1 MTPSRVQFTGWAT
14 RASERALV
22 SIVPESMILTL
33 VTFVALGD
41 TTVLQRRTPAEA
53 GMDGDR
59 LVLIDRAVKQGLAA
73 GGFPGA
79 AVVVGRRGGIVW
91 EKGYGSAEWGF
102 GKPAVDVRS
111 TMYDIASITKVV
123 ATSAAV
129 MVLYDRGK
137 LKLDTPVGRYLPEFR
152 RGNKA
157 RVTVRDLLTHRSGL
171 PAGRDLRSA
180 RSARQARQ
188 LVLATPLIA
197 SPGER
202 TEYSDVGA
210 DVLGFVVEAVAGERL
225 DRFVSRTIY
234 RRLGLKNTL
243 FVPGR
248 ERRARAA
255 PTENYPPRGYP
266 LRGEV
271 HDEASF
277 ALGGIAGHAGL
288 FATAS
293 DLAVFAQMMLNG
305 GKYNGVR
312 IVSERTVARFTE
324 RSAGSRALGWDT
336 CIGGGSCGHH
346 LGPRAYG
353 HTGYTGT
360 SLWIDPDRQV
370 FVIVLSNWVHAAP
383 SARVA
388 PIAVLA
394 DVRSDIADIVA
405 LSITDSPAGVLPM
418 PDRLRADRQI
428 GWRRDSYINP

>member
-1 MTPSRVQFTGWAT
+1 MLFTL
-14 RASERALV
+14 LV
-22 SIVPESMILTL
+22 SALTL
-33 VTFVALGD
+33 GD
-41 TTVLQRRTPAEA
+41 STLLRHRPPADV

-59 LVLIDRAVKQGLAA
+59 LVLIDRAVKQGLGA

-79 AVVVGRRGGIVW
+79 AVVVGRRSAIVW
-91 EKGYGSAEWGF
+91 EKGYGSADWGF
-102 GKPAVDVRS
+102 GLPPVDATA
-111 TMYDIASITKVV
+111 TMYDIASLTKVV
-123 ATSAAV
+123 ATSAAA

-137 LKLDTPVGRYLPEFR
+137 LKLDAPVSRYLPEFR
-152 RGNKA
+152 GGDKG

-171 PAGRDLRSA
+171 PAGRDLRGA
-180 RSARQARQ
+180 HSARQARR
-188 LVLATPLIA
+188 LVLETPLDA
-197 SPGER
+197 PPGTR

-225 DRFVSRTIY
+225 DQFVSRTIY
-234 RRLGLKNTL
+234 RRLGLRNTL
-243 FVPGR
+243 FLPSR
-248 ERRARAA
+248 DRRARIA

-271 HDEASF
+271 HDESAY
-277 ALGGIAGHAGL
+277 ALGGVAGHAGL

-305 GKYNGVR
+305 GTYNGVR
-312 IVSERTVARFTE
+312 IVSDTTVARFTE
-324 RSAGSRALGWDT
+324 RTAGSRALGWDT
-336 CIGGGSCGHH
+336 CIGGASCGFY
-346 LGPRAYG
+346 LGPRSYG

-370 FVIVLSNWVHAAP
+370 FVIVLTNWVHAAP

-394 DVRSDIADIVA
+394 DVRSDIADIAA
-405 LSITDSPAGVLPM
+405 LSIIDGADGARPM

-428 GWRRDSYINP
+428 GWKHENYSSATAPPAR

>member
-1 MTPSRVQFTGWAT
+1 
-14 RASERALV
+14 
-22 SIVPESMILTL
+22 MILTL
-33 VTFVALGD
+33 LAALALGD
-41 TTVLQRRTPAEA
+41 TTVLRQRPPAEV
-53 GMDGDR
+53 GMDPDR
-59 LVLIDRAVKQGLAA
+59 LALIDRAVKQGLGA

-79 AVVVGRRGGIVW
+79 AVVVGRRGAIVW
-91 EKGYGSAEWGF
+91 QKGYGSADWGY
-102 GKPAVDVRS
+102 GLPTVDAQ
-111 TMYDIASITKVV
+111 TTLYDLASLTKVL
-123 ATSAAV
+123 ATSAAA

-137 LKLDTPVGRYLPEFR
+137 LALDVAVSRYLPEFR
-152 RGNKA
+152 GGEKD

-171 PAGRDLRSA
+171 PAGRSLASA
-180 RSARQARQ
+180 HNAREARR
-188 LVLATPLIA
+188 LVLATPLDA
-197 SPGER
+197 APGTR

-210 DVLGFVVEAVAGERL
+210 DVLGFVIEAIAGERL
-225 DRFVSRTIY
+225 DQFVARTVY
-234 RRLGLKNTL
+234 RRLGLRNTL
-243 FVPGR
+243 FLPGR
-248 ERRARAA
+248 DRRSRVA

-271 HDEASF
+271 HDDAAF
-277 ALGGIAGHAGL
+277 ALGGVAGHAGL

-312 IVSERTVARFTE
+312 IVSDTTVARFTE

-336 CIGGGSCGHH
+336 CIGGGSCGFH

-360 SLWIDPDRQV
+360 SLWIDPDQQV
-370 FVIVLSNWVHAAP
+370 FVIVLTNWVHAAP

-394 DVRSDIADIVA
+394 DVRSDIADIAA
-405 LSITDSPAGVLPM
+405 LSIVDGPEGTQPM

-428 GWRRDSYINP
+428 GWRRENYTTTSP

>member
-111 TMYDIASITKVV
+111 TMYDIASITKAV

-152 RGNKA
+152 RGDKA

-171 PAGRDLRSA
+171 PAGRR
-180 RSARQARQ
+180 
-188 LVLATPLIA
+188 
-197 SPGER
+197 
-202 TEYSDVGA
+202 Y
-210 DVLGFVVEAVAGERL
+210 VV
-225 DRFVSRTIY
+225 
-234 RRLGLKNTL
+234 
-243 FVPGR
+243 
-248 ERRARAA
+248 
-255 PTENYPPRGYP
+255 
-266 LRGEV
+266 
-271 HDEASF
+271 
-277 ALGGIAGHAGL
+277 
-288 FATAS
+288 
-293 DLAVFAQMMLNG
+293 
-305 GKYNGVR
+305 
-312 IVSERTVARFTE
+312 
-324 RSAGSRALGWDT
+324 
-336 CIGGGSCGHH
+336 
-346 LGPRAYG
+346 
-353 HTGYTGT
+353 
-360 SLWIDPDRQV
+360 
-370 FVIVLSNWVHAAP
+370 
-383 SARVA
+383 
-388 PIAVLA
+388 
-394 DVRSDIADIVA
+394 
-405 LSITDSPAGVLPM
+405 
-418 PDRLRADRQI
+418 
-428 GWRRDSYINP
+428 

>member
-1 MTPSRVQFTGWAT
+1 
-14 RASERALV
+14 
-22 SIVPESMILTL
+22 MITTL
-33 VTFVALGD
+33 VALLAIAD
-41 TTVLQRRTPAEA
+41 TTILQRRPPAEV
-53 GMDGDR
+53 GMDADR

-79 AVVVGRRGGIVW
+79 AVVVGRNGAIVW
-91 EKGYGSAEWGF
+91 EKGYGSADWGF
-102 GKPAVDVRS
+102 GMPAVDARA
-111 TMYDIASITKVV
+111 TLYDIASITKAV
-123 ATSAAV
+123 ATSAAA

-152 RGNKA
+152 RGDKA

-180 RSARQARQ
+180 RNAREARQ
-188 LVLATPLIA
+188 LVLGTPLIA
-197 SPGER
+197 SPGTR

-210 DVLGFVVEAVAGERL
+210 DVLGFVVEAIAGERL
-225 DRFVSRTIY
+225 DRFVNRTIY
-234 RRLGLKNTL
+234 SRLGLRNTVFL
-243 FVPGR
+243 PSR
-248 ERRARAA
+248 TRRPKIA
-255 PTENYPPRGYP
+255 PTENHPPRGYP

-271 HDEASF
+271 HDEAAF
-277 ALGGIAGHAGL
+277 LLGGVAGHAGL

-305 GKYNGVR
+305 GTYRGVR
-312 IVSERTVARFTE
+312 IVSDTTVARFTE
-324 RSAGSRALGWDT
+324 RAAGSRALGWDT
-336 CIGGGSCGHH
+336 CVGGGSCGHH

-360 SLWIDPDRQV
+360 SLWIDPDRQA

-405 LSITDSPAGVLPM
+405 LSITDSSAGVLPM
-418 PDRLRADRQI
+418 PDRLRSDRQI
-428 GWRRDSYINP
+428 GWRRENYSSR

>member
-1 MTPSRVQFTGWAT
+1 MNPVFATLATPAVGTLRRLDRPG
-14 RASERALV
+14 
-22 SIVPESMILTL
+22 IMILAL
-33 VTFVALGD
+33 AEFVALSD
-41 TTVLQRRTPAEA
+41 TVVLQRRPPAEV

-79 AVVVGRRGGIVW
+79 AVVVGRGGAIVW
-91 EKGYGSAEWGF
+91 EKGYGSADWGF
-102 GKPAVDVRS
+102 GMPPVDARA

-123 ATSAAV
+123 ATSAAA

-137 LKLDTPVGRYLPEFR
+137 LKLDAPVGRYLPEFR
-152 RGNKA
+152 RGDKA

-171 PAGRDLRSA
+171 PAGRDLGSA
-180 RSARQARQ
+180 RNAREARR
-188 LVLATPLIA
+188 LVLATPLLA
-197 SPGER
+197 PPGTR

-210 DVLGFVVEAVAGERL
+210 DVLGFVVEAIAGERL
-225 DRFVSRTIY
+225 DAFVNRTIY
-234 RRLGLKNTL
+234 KRLGLRNMVFL
-243 FVPGR
+243 PSR
-248 ERRARAA
+248 DRRPRIA
-255 PTENYPPRGYP
+255 PTENHPPRGYP

-271 HDEASF
+271 HDEAAF
-277 ALGGIAGHAGL
+277 ALGGVAGHAGL

-305 GKYNGVR
+305 GAYRGVR
-312 IVSERTVARFTE
+312 IVSDSTVARFTE

-360 SLWIDPDRQV
+360 SLWIDPDRQA

-405 LSITDSPAGVLPM
+405 LSITDSSAGTLPM
-418 PDRLRADRQI
+418 PDRLRSDRQI
-428 GWRRDSYINP
+428 GWRRENYGTR